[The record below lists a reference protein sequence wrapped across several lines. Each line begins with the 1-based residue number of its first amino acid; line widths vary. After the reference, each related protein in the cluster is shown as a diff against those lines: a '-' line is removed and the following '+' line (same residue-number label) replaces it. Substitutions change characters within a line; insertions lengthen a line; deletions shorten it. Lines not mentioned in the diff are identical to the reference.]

1 MHTIPAT
8 NPVVASKP
16 TKQRLQ
22 LDKLK
27 LTMAVVGIAMGLFIA
42 LQPPWA
48 DLSPQAMY
56 TLGLLAAAICFWIG
70 RVFDDYVVALIM
82 GVGWVALKIVP
93 FETAFATFH
102 SKTWWLM
109 LGAMGLGLGVAKS
122 GLLRR
127 STLLM
132 LKTMPPTYLGQSL
145 ALLITGLIAAPAIP
159 SIVAK
164 VSIAAKFV
172 PELVRGMG
180 LPMKSKASAGLF
192 MAMYLGFVATA
203 PIFLT
208 GSSTNLLMLDMLPA
222 SEQAAMSWMGWLKA
236 ALVPGVLTLLGA
248 FLLIMLFMAPKQK
261 VAADLTAV
269 KRQLQELGP
278 FSRKEK
284 ITLVVLVVAI
294 ALWVTEAMHGIHA
307 VIVALAGLSALLAT
321 GVVDKKSLQSELGW
335 ATLIFLGVI
344 LNLGVIIPELGIDGF
359 LGQQVSLL
367 LSPLSGNSL
376 LFIAAL
382 MAITIGLRFLVV
394 SVNAL
399 LTICILVLAAV
410 AGRAGLNVWVLGFAV
425 QYIGHL
431 VFFLP
436 YQSATYIV
444 AVGSSG
450 QDVITP
456 GDTARASLIF
466 ITAIAVAICLSVPL
480 WHLFGIV
487 R

>member
-1 MHTIPAT
+1 MQTTSIPAVNT
-8 NPVVASKP
+8 VVTSKP
-16 TKQRLQ
+16 TRNRL
-22 LDKLK
+22 KPI
-27 LTMAVVGIAMGLFIA
+27 MAVAGIAIGLFIA
-42 LQPPWA
+42 LQPPWD
-48 DLSPQAMY
+48 DLSTQAMY

-82 GVGWVALKIVP
+82 GIGWVALQIVP

-132 LKTMPPTYLGQSL
+132 LKTMPPTYFGQSL
-145 ALLITGLIAAPAIP
+145 ALLITGLIAAPAVP

-208 GSSTNLLMLDMLPA
+208 GSSTNLLILDMLPLQ
-222 SEQAAMSWMGWLKA
+222 EQAALSWMGWLK
-236 ALVPGVLTLLGA
+236 LTLLPGA
-248 FLLIMLFMAPKQK
+248 MILAGGFLLTMLFMAPKQK
-261 VAADLTAV
+261 VAADPTIV
-269 KRQLQELGP
+269 SRQLRELGP
-278 FSRKEK
+278 FSHQEK
-284 ITLVVLVVAI
+284 ITLAVLAVAI
-294 ALWVTEAMHGIHA
+294 ALWVTEGMHGIHA
-307 VIVALAGLSALLAT
+307 VTVALSGLAVLLAT
-321 GVVDKKSLQSELGW
+321 GVVDKKALQSELGW
-335 ATLIFLGVI
+335 STLIFLGII
-344 LNLGVIIPELGIDGF
+344 LNLGVVIPALGIDNF
-359 LGQQVSLL
+359 LGERVSLL
-367 LSPLSGNSL
+367 LSPLSGNCL
-376 LFIAAL
+376 FFIAAL
-382 MAITIGLRFLVV
+382 MAIAIGLRFLVV

-399 LTICILVLAAV
+399 STILILVLAAV
-410 AGRAGLNVWVLGFAV
+410 AQQAGLSVWVLGFAV

-444 AVGSSG
+444 AVGASG
-450 QDVITP
+450 QDVITS

-466 ITAIAVAICLSVPL
+466 VSVIALAICLSIPL
-480 WHLFGIV
+480 WRLFGIV
-487 R
+487 G